1 MTKDAKET
9 RKLKRGISILNGE
22 RQPKTDYDLKCLELV
37 AQRYGI
43 DPEQALSFALFMST
57 MNAAYDDN
65 DD

>member
-1 MTKDAKET
+1 MSNSKET
-9 RKLKRGISILNGE
+9 RKLKRGVAILNGE

-43 DPEQALSFALFMST
+43 DPEQALSFALFMSS

-65 DD
+65 GD

>member
-43 DPEQALSFALFMST
+43 DPEQALSFALFMSS

-65 DD
+65 GD

>member
-1 MTKDAKET
+1 MSDAKET

-43 DPEQALSFALFMST
+43 DPEQALSFALFMSS

>member
-1 MTKDAKET
+1 MSKET
-9 RKLKRGISILNGE
+9 RKLKRGIAILNGE

-43 DPEQALSFALFMST
+43 DPEQALSFALFMSS

-65 DD
+65 GD

>member
-1 MTKDAKET
+1 MSDAKET
-9 RKLKRGISILNGE
+9 RKLKRGIAILNGE

-43 DPEQALSFALFMST
+43 DPEQALNFALFMSS